1 MFSTYIGAHV
11 LKTLKWSGEI
21 DEVFRDNL
29 KNKDPTLKWQ
39 YFGSHDAVFRTY
51 PGNNNPTFGGY
62 FGKTRGP
69 FILVQLDRSEIQSVN
84 ARMQTEIDL
93 NELVRTLS

>member
-39 YFGSHDAVFRTY
+39 YFGSHDAVFRAY
-51 PGNNNPTFGGY
+51 PGNNAIFGE
-62 FGKTRGP
+62 FLER
-69 FILVQLDRSEIQSVN
+69 
-84 ARMQTEIDL
+84 
-93 NELVRTLS
+93 LSLLTGNYIPM